1 MQEPWQELTL
11 NFWTL
16 NIFIIRG
23 GGFLYGDVSR
33 RRGAF
38 TGEDFLF
45 IYPDLRT
52 AFIGWFD
59 DGVMISARE
68 GVVKA

>member
-1 MQEPWQELTL
+1 MQELTL